1 MAAPAFSRAHHQQAL
16 HHTKGRNLNEV
27 FDARLSLK
35 RAAGG
40 LEERIDVLLL
50 DARGRLVELG
60 LDCHPFTVILAARN
74 QVNAR
79 IGLATVVA
87 PLIPTLNLIE
97 LRRENGIGFEEVD
110 HQLLKRDPVLALG
123 LILTELIEDFAE

>member
-1 MAAPAFSRAHHQQAL
+1 M
-16 HHTKGRNLNEV
+16 NEV

-35 RAAGG
+35 RATGG
-40 LEERIDVLLL
+40 FEERIDVLLL

-79 IGLATVVA
+79 ISLATVVA
-87 PLIPTLNLIE
+87 PLIPTLNLVE
-97 LRRENGIGFEEVD
+97 LRRENRIGFEEVN
-110 HQLLKRDPVLALG
+110 HQLLKRDPVLALR